1 MSFSLE
7 KIQTK
12 FADACQ
18 KLPFEVTEDQQLLL
32 IKYLEM
38 VNKWNKAYNLTS
50 VRDPMDMVTVHLID
64 SIAVSPLLDGKTF
77 IDVGTGPGLP
87 GVPLAIMRPDA
98 HFVLLDSLGK
108 RIRFLKQVA
117 FELKL
122 ANIEPIQSR
131 VEEYVPEKGFNA
143 VITRAY
149 ASIEQMLDSC
159 GHLIEDNGEFLA
171 LKGQY
176 PEQELASIPSQ
187 FKVAQSVSLNIPGLD
202 AQRHVIRI
210 KKQ

>member
-1 MSFSLE
+1 MQFPTEQIQSKLAAACKQLSFDVSEE
-7 KIQTK
+7 K
-12 FADACQ
+12 
-18 KLPFEVTEDQQLLL
+18 QQLL

-38 VNKWNKAYNLTS
+38 VHKWNKAYNLTS
-50 VRDPMDMVTVHLID
+50 VRDPLEMVTVHLVD
-64 SIAVSPLLDGKTF
+64 SIAVSPLLEGKRF
-77 IDVGTGPGLP
+77 IDVGTGAGLP
-87 GVPLAIMRPDA
+87 GVPLAIMNPDA

-131 VEEYVPEKGFNA
+131 VEEHVLEEPFDA

-149 ASIEQMLDSC
+149 ASLEQMISSC
-159 GHLIEDNGEFLA
+159 QHLISSDGQFLA
-171 LKGQY
+171 LKGVY
-176 PEQELASIPSQ
+176 PEQELEAIVEP
-187 FKVAQSVSLNIPGLD
+187 FAVAESVPLSVPGLD

-210 KKQ
+210 KKH

>member
-1 MSFSLE
+1 MQFPFE
-7 KIQTK
+7 QIQDK
-12 FADACQ
+12 LAKACQ
-18 KLPFEVTEDQQLLL
+18 KLPFSVSEEQQSQL

-50 VRDPMDMVTVHLID
+50 VRDPLEMVTVHLVD
-64 SIAVSPLLDGKTF
+64 SIAVSPLLEGKRF

-87 GVPLAIMRPDA
+87 GVPLAIMCPDA
-98 HFVLLDSLGK
+98 QFVLLDSLGK

-131 VEEYVPEKGFNA
+131 VEEHTPEVEFDA

-149 ASIEQMLDSC
+149 ASIELMLSSC
-159 GHLIEDNGEFLA
+159 QHLVTSGGKFLA
-171 LKGQY
+171 LKGIY
-176 PEQELASIPSQ
+176 PEEELDAVSDA
-187 FKVAQSVSLNIPGLD
+187 FSVVESTPLNVPGLD
-202 AQRHVIRI
+202 AQRHVIKI
-210 KKQ
+210 EKQ